1 MKRSV
6 LILLNVLALLL
17 AACSGLGGGN
27 PTPLPTIV
35 LGQGDVPT
43 SQPQDQSV
51 LPVSGST
58 AASATVVSAQ
68 QAELAFGSP
77 GKVASFPVTLGQA
90 VKAGDRLAALDDTK
104 LNAAVTQAQANLAA
118 AQASY
123 DQAVATLPAQHAAN
137 IASANLALQQAQNAL
152 SDLQDTAPLAAAE
165 AQSSAAAAQKAL
177 NEAQR
182 VRTNMDYPRANQT
195 TIEGAQA
202 AYDLKEEDLKDA
214 NQAYNN
220 VRDLPADDPERAR
233 ALLALTNA
241 QKARDQALATLNWY
255 KGKNSDL
262 DLAEADANLALA
274 KAKLADAQRKYS
286 ELKDGPAA
294 QDLALATEKLT
305 QAQALLEVANAES
318 IETQLALLKGQ
329 LAAAQA
335 SLDLAEAT
343 LADSTLLAPYDGV
356 VAALNVQANEYVNA
370 GQPVLVLADMSQ
382 LRVETTDL
390 SEKDVSKVSIG
401 QTATIYVKALNS
413 NMSGHVIAIS
423 PLADTLGGDVVYKT
437 VIALDEIPSG
447 LLLGMSAEVR
457 FESNP

>member
-1 MKRSV
+1 MKKSV
-6 LILLNVLALLL
+6 LIRLIVLTLLL
-17 AACSGLGGGN
+17 SACNGLGGSN

-35 LGQGDVPT
+35 LDQGSVT
-43 SQPQDQSV
+43 SQPQVQ
-51 LPVSGST
+51 PVIPSGGTT
-58 AASATVVSAQ
+58 AASATIVSAQ

-77 GKVASFPVTLGQA
+77 GKVGSIPVTLGQS
-90 VKAGDRLAALDDTK
+90 VKAGDVLATLDDTSLK
-104 LNAAVTQAQANLAA
+104 AAVAQAEANLAA
-118 AQASY
+118 AQAAY

-165 AQSSAAAAQKAL
+165 AQSNAAAAQKAL

-182 VRTNMDYPRANQT
+182 VRTNLDYPRASQT

-202 AYDLKEEDLKDA
+202 AYDLKEEDLKNA

-233 ALLALTNA
+233 ALLNLTNA

-262 DLAEADANLALA
+262 DIAEADANLALA
-274 KAKLADAQRKYS
+274 KAQLEDAQRKYA

-294 QDLALATEKLT
+294 KDLALANEKVT
-305 QAQALLEVANAES
+305 QAQALLDAANAQS
-318 IETQLALLKGQ
+318 VDAQLALLKAQ

-335 SLDLAEAT
+335 SLDLANAS
-343 LADSTLLAPYDGV
+343 LADGTLVAPYDGV
-356 VAALNVQANEYVNA
+356 VAALNVQANEFVNA

-390 SEKDVSKVSIG
+390 SEKDVSNVSIG
-401 QTATIYVKALNS
+401 QAATIFVKALNS
-413 NMSGHVIAIS
+413 NTSGHVIAIS

-437 VIALDEIPSG
+437 VIALDEIPTG

-457 FESNP
+457 FENNP